1 MVRPSCHGVSSW
13 GPTARL
19 SARSLRP
26 PTPGVPLLA
35 FALMGPEDLPSL
47 LAGSAEVVPAEELER
62 KLTLGRP
69 LRVKLGLDPTA
80 PIVTLGWA
88 VVLHKLRQFQ
98 DAGHT
103 AVLIVGDFTAQVG
116 DPSGKTE
123 TRPRLSEEEVRG
135 YAERLLD
142 QFWRIL
148 DPERTEV
155 RYNAEWLEPM
165 SMEEILRLSASTT
178 VARMLERDDF
188 AKRYAE
194 GKPISIMEFLYPLLQ
209 GMDSVAV
216 EADVE
221 LGGRDQTFNLLV
233 GRDLQREFD
242 QEPQVAL
249 TTPLLVGTDGVQKMS
264 QSLGNYIG
272 ITDPPDEMFGK
283 LVRVPDELIA
293 TYRLLALDFFR
304 DPTEA
309 ERVEKGLED
318 GSLDPWEREATTR
331 ARGRRPVPRAGGRG
345 GRRGA
350 VRARPPRAR
359 APRRDP
365 EQGYPSR
372 PGGGGPRLPARSS
385 WPSSAS
391 PTPTS
396 RGAQRH
402 RAGRRTSRRASPDQ
416 EPSCPSNGSAAP
428 CSRLVVAGSCAWVRR
443 SEGAGVK
450 PAPSP
455 TSLQVGLPTPRPSGS
470 TRTRPGRSAPTPAR
484 RRRARTGSSRT
495 RGTGSRAVVVPCRTT
510 GGRRRQ
516 TASRSGRATARR
528 RTGRSVLRPGSVPD
542 RAIDAPVGIAE
553 KYVMFDGRY
562 RKSCAGIATGQRTR
576 RTTVVVPPRDPATRG
591 RAALRDRVSPGPAP
605 S

>member
-1 MVRPSCHGVSSW
+1 
-13 GPTARL
+13 
-19 SARSLRP
+19 
-26 PTPGVPLLA
+26 
-35 FALMGPEDLPSL
+35 MGPEDLPSL

-80 PIVTLGWA
+80 PVVTLGWA

-123 TRPRLSEEEVRG
+123 TRPRLSQEEVRG

-249 TTPLLVGTDGVQKMS
+249 TTPLLVGSDGVQKMS

-283 LVRVPDELIA
+283 LARVPDELIP

-318 GSLDPWEREATTR
+318 GSLDAWDEKRRLAREVVDLYHGQGSGAGAGERFERVHRERELPEEVPNLAIPPDLVIDGR
-331 ARGRRPVPRAGGRG
+331 VYLPKLLAVLGLADSNSHARRLIEQGGVRLDGQPVDGDTLELPANELKGRVLQV
-345 GRRGA
+345 GRRGF
-350 VRARPPRAR
+350 ARL
-359 APRRDP
+359 
-365 EQGYPSR
+365 G
-372 PGGGGPRLPARSS
+372 
-385 WPSSAS
+385 
-391 PTPTS
+391 
-396 RGAQRH
+396 
-402 RAGRRTSRRASPDQ
+402 
-416 EPSCPSNGSAAP
+416 
-428 CSRLVVAGSCAWVRR
+428 
-443 SEGAGVK
+443 
-450 PAPSP
+450 
-455 TSLQVGLPTPRPSGS
+455 
-470 TRTRPGRSAPTPAR
+470 
-484 RRRARTGSSRT
+484 
-495 RGTGSRAVVVPCRTT
+495 
-510 GGRRRQ
+510 
-516 TASRSGRATARR
+516 
-528 RTGRSVLRPGSVPD
+528 
-542 RAIDAPVGIAE
+542 
-553 KYVMFDGRY
+553 
-562 RKSCAGIATGQRTR
+562 
-576 RTTVVVPPRDPATRG
+576 
-591 RAALRDRVSPGPAP
+591 
-605 S
+605 

>member
-1 MVRPSCHGVSSW
+1 
-13 GPTARL
+13 
-19 SARSLRP
+19 
-26 PTPGVPLLA
+26 
-35 FALMGPEDLPSL
+35 MGPEDLPSL

-80 PIVTLGWA
+80 PVVTLGWA

-123 TRPRLSEEEVRG
+123 TRPRLSQEEVRG

-283 LVRVPDELIA
+283 LARVPDELIP

-318 GSLDPWEREATTR
+318 GSLNAWDEKRRLAREVVDLYHGQGSGAGAEERFERVHRERELPEKVPNLAIPPDLVIDGR
-331 ARGRRPVPRAGGRG
+331 VYLPKLLAVLGLADSNSHARRLIEQGGVRLDGQPVDGDTLELPANELKGRVLQV
-345 GRRGA
+345 GRRGF
-350 VRARPPRAR
+350 ARL
-359 APRRDP
+359 
-365 EQGYPSR
+365 G
-372 PGGGGPRLPARSS
+372 
-385 WPSSAS
+385 
-391 PTPTS
+391 
-396 RGAQRH
+396 
-402 RAGRRTSRRASPDQ
+402 
-416 EPSCPSNGSAAP
+416 
-428 CSRLVVAGSCAWVRR
+428 
-443 SEGAGVK
+443 
-450 PAPSP
+450 
-455 TSLQVGLPTPRPSGS
+455 
-470 TRTRPGRSAPTPAR
+470 
-484 RRRARTGSSRT
+484 
-495 RGTGSRAVVVPCRTT
+495 
-510 GGRRRQ
+510 
-516 TASRSGRATARR
+516 
-528 RTGRSVLRPGSVPD
+528 
-542 RAIDAPVGIAE
+542 
-553 KYVMFDGRY
+553 
-562 RKSCAGIATGQRTR
+562 
-576 RTTVVVPPRDPATRG
+576 
-591 RAALRDRVSPGPAP
+591 
-605 S
+605 